1 MQRKFYEKN
10 KYINLNNQ
18 IGNNLLSFDT
28 IPVAFRLR
36 AQVLEAWAR
45 SSLQQHC

>member
-18 IGNNLLSFDT
+18 IGNNLPSFDT
-28 IPVAFRLR
+28 IHVAFRFR
-36 AQVLEAWAR
+36 VQVLEAWAC